1 MQRGVAS
8 LVVAVLVTACS
19 ATDQR
24 AEFCEAVAQLDR
36 IDAISMEVSLSDDPS
51 VRAALAQTTAQA
63 EGVARM
69 APIEI
74 RADGE
79 LIATFLAALT
89 QAFKSTKFN
98 EPLERSAAIGAIQQQ
113 FEGALATSVSNIANH
128 TAKACSPSPARINS

>member
-24 AEFCEAVAQLDR
+24 TEFCEAVAQLDR

-63 EGVARM
+63 AGVARM

-74 RADGE
+74 RADAE

-89 QAFKSTKFN
+89 KAFKSTKT
-98 EPLERSAAIGAIQQQ
+98 LS
-113 FEGALATSVSNIANH
+113 
-128 TAKACSPSPARINS
+128 